1 MQFLLLS
8 LASGVL
14 EFARQISMLRSTLVT
29 ADSANL
35 EFWYVLTSRADAVHV
50 LVFIS
55 LRSLNSRASYTQ
67 QGSPEFLR
75 NLGLL
80 QGPLAIAKACTA
92 NKSTESQL
100 SNARLDG
107 LKWHNH
113 K

>member
-29 ADSANL
+29 ADSAK
-35 EFWYVLTSRADAVHV
+35 FWYVLTSRVDAVHV
-50 LVFIS
+50 LVFISLS

-80 QGPLAIAKACTA
+80 P
-92 NKSTESQL
+92 
-100 SNARLDG
+100 RLVQQID
-107 LKWHNH
+107 LQSHSYRMPD
-113 K
+113 